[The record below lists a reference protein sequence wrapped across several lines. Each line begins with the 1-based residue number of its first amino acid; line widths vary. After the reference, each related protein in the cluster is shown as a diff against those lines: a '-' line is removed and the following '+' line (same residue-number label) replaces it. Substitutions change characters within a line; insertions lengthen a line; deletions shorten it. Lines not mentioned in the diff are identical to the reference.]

1 MKEKIFIRILI
12 SLIAGLIVLFI
23 EYEYLIPGFDLQS
36 ILSKFNETKQQLTT
50 LRSTPAIIMENDA
63 QSMLVE
69 KGFYSSYWNQH
80 GAGLPN
86 YYEVLAGGKVILDR
100 SSGLM
105 WQQSGTPETMTYE
118 EAEKYIAQL
127 NRDKYAGYKYWRL
140 PTLDEAMSLTKP
152 VKYTSLFIAPDFDE
166 NQIYIWTVDRKS
178 AAEAWSVDFNIGDCY
193 ASRRDAQFFVRAVRI
208 ADNP

>member
-69 KGFYSSYWNQH
+69 KG
-80 GAGLPN
+80 
-86 YYEVLAGGKVILDR
+86 
-100 SSGLM
+100 
-105 WQQSGTPETMTYE
+105 
-118 EAEKYIAQL
+118 
-127 NRDKYAGYKYWRL
+127 
-140 PTLDEAMSLTKP
+140 
-152 VKYTSLFIAPDFDE
+152 
-166 NQIYIWTVDRKS
+166 
-178 AAEAWSVDFNIGDCY
+178 
-193 ASRRDAQFFVRAVRI
+193 
-208 ADNP
+208 